1 MLAVEEILAPAG
13 GKEQLLAAV
22 RAGADAVYLGARNF
36 NARRGA
42 ANFEENELFEA
53 VAYCHARNVKVH
65 VTLNTLVTDSELP
78 DLLEEIKYVA
88 KSGADAV
95 IVQDLATAKLV
106 REHCPDIAM
115 HASTQMTIHNLA
127 GAVAAKELGF
137 SRIVLSRELS
147 LNEIKTI
154 AAGTDAEL
162 EVFVHGALCMCMSGA
177 CYLSS
182 MIGGRSGNRGLCAQP
197 CRLDFR
203 FGEKDH
209 ALSLKDMSYVEH
221 IRELAAA
228 GVCSF
233 KIEGRMKRPEYVAAA
248 VNACKTALAGG
259 VPDMESLRA
268 VFSRQGFTDGYFTGR
283 RGADMFGFRSH
294 DDVTAGERVFKSLA
308 ALYKDEPQKVPLKMT
323 LSLSEDAPSVLSV
336 SDGEN
341 QVSASAAPC
350 RKALK
355 TPTDYDIARRYLSKT
370 GGTPFYLESLDFSAK
385 GEPIIAAG
393 EINEMRR
400 SALARL
406 LEIRSRVI
414 PKEFIEAPLPKAEK
428 HSCGKAA
435 FRLRFEKYEQVCF
448 ENSANAIIL
457 PIAEIERRPEAIS
470 RFGSRLF
477 AELPPLVF
485 PMEEEKLK
493 ARLEA
498 LKKAG
503 VTDVVCDNIGILAIA
518 KAAGMTLHGGH
529 GLNILNSVALSE
541 YERLG
546 LSDATVSFELS
557 AVKIRRL
564 CGKIPR
570 GIIGYGY
577 LPLMRTRACPL
588 KKASGCKGCP
598 GTGKLR
604 DRIGKEFTYL
614 CFERKFGT
622 LLNSVPLWTADKDI
636 QGVDFVTLWFTA
648 ESPERCEKVY
658 RMFTAGQPADIER
671 TCGLYFREL
680 L

>member
-1 MLAVEEILAPAG
+1 MEEILAPAG

-294 DDVTAGERVFKSLA
+294 DDVTAGERVFKSFS

-341 QVSASAAPC
+341 QASASA
-350 RKALK
+350 
-355 TPTDYDIARRYLSKT
+355 
-370 GGTPFYLESLDFSAK
+370 
-385 GEPIIAAG
+385 EP
-393 EINEMRR
+393 
-400 SALARL
+400 
-406 LEIRSRVI
+406 
-414 PKEFIEAPLPKAEK
+414 
-428 HSCGKAA
+428 
-435 FRLRFEKYEQVCF
+435 
-448 ENSANAIIL
+448 
-457 PIAEIERRPEAIS
+457 
-470 RFGSRLF
+470 
-477 AELPPLVF
+477 
-485 PMEEEKLK
+485 
-493 ARLEA
+493 
-498 LKKAG
+498 
-503 VTDVVCDNIGILAIA
+503 
-518 KAAGMTLHGGH
+518 
-529 GLNILNSVALSE
+529 
-541 YERLG
+541 
-546 LSDATVSFELS
+546 
-557 AVKIRRL
+557 
-564 CGKIPR
+564 
-570 GIIGYGY
+570 
-577 LPLMRTRACPL
+577 
-588 KKASGCKGCP
+588 
-598 GTGKLR
+598 
-604 DRIGKEFTYL
+604 
-614 CFERKFGT
+614 
-622 LLNSVPLWTADKDI
+622 
-636 QGVDFVTLWFTA
+636 
-648 ESPERCEKVY
+648 
-658 RMFTAGQPADIER
+658 
-671 TCGLYFREL
+671 
-680 L
+680 

>member
-1 MLAVEEILAPAG
+1 MEEILAPVG

-22 RAGADAVYLGARNF
+22 RAGADAVYLGAKNF

-42 ANFEENELFEA
+42 ANFGETELSEA

-65 VTLNTLVTDSELP
+65 VTLNTLVMDNELP
-78 DLLEEIKYVA
+78 ALLEEIKEIA
-88 KSGADAV
+88 ESGADAV
-95 IVQDLATAKLV
+95 IVQDLAAAKLV

-115 HASTQMTIHNLA
+115 HASTQMTVHNLA
-127 GAVAAKELGF
+127 GVKAAQALGF
-137 SRIVLSRELS
+137 SRVVLARELS
-147 LNEIKTI
+147 LEEIKTI

-203 FGEKDH
+203 FGEKEY

-248 VNACKTALAGG
+248 VTACKTALSGG

-294 DDVTAGERVFKSLA
+294 DDVTAGERVFKSLGNI
-308 ALYKDEPQKVPLKMT
+308 YKDEAQSVPVNM
-323 LSLSEDAPSVLSV
+323 SLSV
-336 SDGEN
+336 SEKAPAELFVTDGEN
-341 QVSASAAPC
+341 KVKISGDPC
-350 RKALK
+350 QKALK
-355 TPTDYDIARRYLSKT
+355 APTDYELARRYLSKT
-370 GGTPFYLESLDFSAK
+370 GGTPFFLKKLDFAAE
-385 GEPIIAAG
+385 GEPIIPAG

-406 LEIRSRVI
+406 LEMRSRVF
-414 PKEFIEAPLPKAEK
+414 PKKFIEAPLPEIEK
-428 HSCGKAA
+428 HACGAA
-435 FRLRFEKYEQVCF
+435 ALRLRFEKYEQACF
-448 ENSANAIIL
+448 ESSAAAVIL
-457 PIAEIERRPEAIS
+457 PIAEIEKHPEAAE
-470 RFGSRLF
+470 RFCGRLF

-485 PMEEEKLK
+485 PADEEKLK
-493 ARLEA
+493 KRLAA
-498 LKKAG
+498 LKAAG
-503 VTDVVCDNIGILAIA
+503 ISDVVCDNIGTLALA
-518 KAAGMTLHGGH
+518 KKAGMALHGGH
-529 GLNILNSVALSE
+529 GLNILNSVSLSE
-541 YERLG
+541 YERFG

-557 AVKIRRL
+557 AAKIRRL
-564 CGKIPR
+564 GGKIPR
-570 GIIGYGY
+570 GILGYGY

-588 KKASGCKGCP
+588 KKPSGCGGCT
-598 GTGKLR
+598 GSGKLR
-604 DRIGKEFTYL
+604 DRMGKEFTYL

-622 LLNSVPLWTADKDI
+622 LLNSLPLWVADREI
-636 QGVDFVTLWFTA
+636 GGIDFITLWFTV
-648 ESPERCEKVY
+648 EQPRRCEEVY
-658 RMFTAGQPADIER
+658 HLFAAKQPADTER
-671 TCGLYFREL
+671 TAGLYFREL